1 MITTLSSASL
11 WMSCRRFVVNKG
23 CSIRHLFTP
32 PSSAQNAR
40 SRCPLHSPFS
50 TSTSHVDDEDE
61 LEMSSTTTGT
71 AAFRKAVLARHS
83 TKVFDATRQV
93 PDETVAAILGLT
105 LRSPTSFNVQP
116 YTITIVQSKEM
127 KQRLAAC
134 MLGPNKARVLQAPI
148 TAVFAAD
155 LDPVKLVPRL
165 QAMERQ
171 ERGLPEAYLAT
182 LPFSVSFLAGKGHL
196 AHAFKD
202 FFTTAMSPLQPM
214 PSVSTLEAW
223 SFKNTAIAASWYI
236 MACSAHG
243 LDTCPME
250 GFDGR
255 RIMQVLRI
263 PSPRYAIPLVVST
276 GFEMPLP
283 LPSHTDA
290 AADAGKGEGVHKKS
304 PRFPPEAVVFK
315 EAYGKPFK
323 NIPVL

>member
-1 MITTLSSASL
+1 
-11 WMSCRRFVVNKG
+11 MSYRRFLVNKS
-23 CSIRHLFTP
+23 CSTRLLFTP
-32 PSSAQNAR
+32 PSSAQNTS
-40 SRCPLHSPFS
+40 SRRPLLSAFS
-50 TSTSHVDDEDE
+50 TNTSPLDDEDE
-61 LEMSSTTTGT
+61 DELSSTTASA
-71 AAFRKAVLARHS
+71 AAFHRAVLARHS

-127 KQRLAAC
+127 KQRLSAC

-155 LDPVKLVPRL
+155 LDPVQLVPRV
-165 QAMERQ
+165 QTMERQ

-202 FFTTAMSPLQPM
+202 LFTTAMSPLQPM

-243 LDTCPME
+243 LNTCPME

-276 GFEMPLP
+276 GFEMPP
-283 LPSHTDA
+283 PPPPADA
-290 AADAGKGEGVHKKS
+290 AAAAAAGKGGEEPKKS

-315 EAYGKPFK
+315 DAYGKPYK

>member
-1 MITTLSSASL
+1 LLDKSSSTRLVFA
-11 WMSCRRFVVNKG
+11 
-23 CSIRHLFTP
+23 
-32 PSSAQNAR
+32 PSSSSTAPLHAR
-40 SRCPLHSPFS
+40 SRHLQLPAAFS
-50 TSTSHVDDEDE
+50 TSTSSVDDEDE
-61 LEMSSTTTGT
+61 EDESS
-71 AAFRKAVLARHS
+71 AVAFAFRKAVLARHS
-83 TKVFDATRQV
+83 TKAFDATRPV
-93 PDETVAAILGLT
+93 SDETVAAVLGLT

-134 MLGPNKARVLQAPI
+134 MLGPNKARVLQAPL

-155 LDPVKLVPRL
+155 LDPVQLVPRV
-165 QAMERQ
+165 QTMERQ

-202 FFTTAMSPLQPM
+202 LFTSAMSPLQPM

-223 SFKNTAIAASWYI
+223 SFKNTAIAASWYM

-263 PSPRYAIPLVVST
+263 PSARYAIPLVVST
-276 GFEMPLP
+276 GYELP
-283 LPSHTDA
+283 A
-290 AADAGKGEGVHKKS
+290 AAAAAAAGKAGKGGGGPKKS
-304 PRFPPEAVVFK
+304 PRFPPEAVVFRD
-315 EAYGKPFK
+315 AYGRPYKG
-323 NIPVL
+323 IPVL